1 MPFQKL
7 LVLRSLRPDR
17 LTIALANF
25 ISRTLPNGHEFV
37 NMDSAL
43 NFEQILQSSLAN
55 STTTTP
61 IFFILSPGANPVKDV
76 EACAKKLNVDLS
88 KAFHNI
94 ALGQGQDIVAM
105 NKLEMS
111 HKEGHWIF
119 LQNIHLMPKWLVE
132 LEKKLDDMALEGSHP
147 NFRIFLSAEP
157 SEGIPIGILE
167 RSIKLT
173 NEPPTGLKAN
183 MKRAFTFFSKEE
195 IEEKESKIKTILFGL
210 CYFHSVLLERRKF
223 GPKGWNMI
231 YPFSLGDLR
240 DSAKVLNN
248 YMERTQGKVPW
259 DDLKYIFGEIMY
271 GGHIVDDLDRKLC
284 MSYLDYLMTEQLLDE
299 AELLP
304 YVEGKNISFKVP
316 TVMPYDKYIEYI
328 EQQLPPETPLAFGM
342 HPNAETD
349 YATSRCNILMKTM
362 QELMPVEHGDD
373 EEGGSGGGAN
383 AKTDRAMEYIEKLN
397 NEVNIDGNKPN
408 VEDICSKLGEDRK
421 PYQNVFVQECEY
433 MSVLIE
439 EMQRSVADLLL
450 AFKGELTM
458 TDQLEQL
465 IDSMYLDRIP
475 AQWTKLAYP
484 STRGL
489 SSWMQNL
496 K

>member
-1 MPFQKL
+1 
-7 LVLRSLRPDR
+7 
-17 LTIALANF
+17 
-25 ISRTLPNGHEFV
+25 
-37 NMDSAL
+37 
-43 NFEQILQSSLAN
+43 
-55 STTTTP
+55 
-61 IFFILSPGANPVKDV
+61 
-76 EACAKKLNVDLS
+76 
-88 KAFHNI
+88 
-94 ALGQGQDIVAM
+94 M
-105 NKLEMS
+105 NKLEMA
-111 HKEGHWIF
+111 HKEGHWVF
-119 LQNIHLMPKWLVE
+119 LQNIHLMPKWLIE

-157 SEGIPIGILE
+157 SDGIPIGILE

-173 NEPPTGLKAN
+173 NEPPAGLKAN

-223 GPKGWNMI
+223 GPKGWNMM

-304 YVEGKNISFKVP
+304 YVEGKNISFKIPPVL
-316 TVMPYDKYIEYI
+316 PYEKYIEYI

-349 YATSRCNILMKTM
+349 YAT
-362 QELMPVEHGDD
+362 
-373 EEGGSGGGAN
+373 
-383 AKTDRAMEYIEKLN
+383 
-397 NEVNIDGNKPN
+397 
-408 VEDICSKLGEDRK
+408 
-421 PYQNVFVQECEY
+421 
-433 MSVLIE
+433 
-439 EMQRSVADLLL
+439 
-450 AFKGELTM
+450 
-458 TDQLEQL
+458 
-465 IDSMYLDRIP
+465 
-475 AQWTKLAYP
+475 
-484 STRGL
+484 
-489 SSWMQNL
+489 
-496 K
+496 

>member
-1 MPFQKL
+1 
-7 LVLRSLRPDR
+7 
-17 LTIALANF
+17 
-25 ISRTLPNGHEFV
+25 
-37 NMDSAL
+37 
-43 NFEQILQSSLAN
+43 
-55 STTTTP
+55 
-61 IFFILSPGANPVKDV
+61 
-76 EACAKKLNVDLS
+76 
-88 KAFHNI
+88 
-94 ALGQGQDIVAM
+94 
-105 NKLEMS
+105 
-111 HKEGHWIF
+111 
-119 LQNIHLMPKWLVE
+119 MPKWLIE

-147 NFRIFLSAEP
+147 SFRIFLSAEP

-173 NEPPTGLKAN
+173 NEPPAGLKAN

-223 GPKGWNMI
+223 GPKGWNMM
-231 YPFSLGDLR
+231 YPFSIGDLR

-316 TVMPYDKYIEYI
+316 PVLPYEKYIEYI
-328 EQQLPPETPLAFGM
+328 ETQLPPETPLAFGM

-349 YATSRCNILMKTM
+349 YATQRCNILMKTM
-362 QELMPVEHGDD
+362 QELMPVEAGDD
-373 EEGGSGGGAN
+373 EEGGGSGFSKN
-383 AKTDRAMEYIEKLN
+383 DRAMEYIEKLN

-433 MSVLIE
+433 MAVLIE
-439 EMQRSVADLLL
+439 EM
-450 AFKGELTM
+450 
-458 TDQLEQL
+458 
-465 IDSMYLDRIP
+465 
-475 AQWTKLAYP
+475 
-484 STRGL
+484 
-489 SSWMQNL
+489 
-496 K
+496 